1 MLSKIMSFDL
11 LNPELFILLF
21 WLDLFLLLLSWM
33 VSIDLTILFFLLR
46 LELFW
51 LFKLWIAVALFYG
64 C

>member
-1 MLSKIMSFDL
+1 MSFDL